1 MKRIVTAGLALA
13 LSLGSLVAAP
23 FGHPEG
29 PLPGNLDE
37 AYARSRQQPYSVE
50 LLISF
55 GTSSFGSAGHLAVA
69 IAGRAEGGD
78 DLVYSANFFA
88 DKAPEHEGNYTDD
101 LMCRIPKKE
110 YLWGTSSVLG
120 PKAAFGLDFG
130 ECYKRSLVGIQ
141 IQGMPRSEVDRLVAY
156 LDRLNQDYWD
166 GAEDTEYHP
175 GKIVYGYMTL
185 NCAKTVAS
193 AFKYGL
199 DWPVKI
205 KGTSLISKLN
215 PIKPT
220 KANTPTDIAVKLC
233 AIAARK
239 GYGMQAVLYKKYA
252 SDYVDP
258 HHPDEGAYKDL
269 PNRFPSVFS
278 LDYIEG
284 SENYEDYDNLY
295 AMHFFY
301 RIGRCILSIDPV
313 TKALRVEAE
322 QAPST
327 YAKAREEARE
337 AAYDDSKMLLRRL
350 FRSWGVK
357 IFSGSNDNSDLYH
370 GLEKLDEVTPQ
381 GPLSGLK

>member
-1 MKRIVTAGLALA
+1 MTCSIEKGNVMRGMLTAALA
-13 LSLGSLVAAP
+13 FAVCLGSLSAAP

-29 PLPGNLDE
+29 PLPGNLEE
-37 AYARSRQQPYSVE
+37 AYGQSRQQDYAVE

-69 IAGRAEGGD
+69 IKDMADGD
-78 DLVYSANFFA
+78 DLVYSANFYA
-88 DKAPEHEGNYTDD
+88 DKDPEHEKHNYAAD

-141 IQGMPRSEVDRLVAY
+141 IQGMPRDEVERLVAF
-156 LDRLNQDYWD
+156 LDRLNQDFWD

-175 GKIVYGYMTL
+175 GKIIYGYMTL
-185 NCAKTVAS
+185 NCAKTVAA

-199 DWPVKI
+199 GWPVKI

-220 KANTPTDIAVKLC
+220 KANTPTDIAMKLC
-233 AIAARK
+233 EIASSK
-239 GYGMQAVLYKKYA
+239 GYGLQTVLYKKYA
-252 SDYVDP
+252 SDYANP
-258 HHPDEGAYKDL
+258 AHPEEGAFDKL

-284 SENYEDYDNLY
+284 SENYEDFDNLF

-301 RIGRCILSIDPV
+301 RIGRCILSIDP
-313 TKALRVEAE
+313 TSHELRVEAS
-322 QAPST
+322 QTPASI
-327 YAKAREEARE
+327 AVARREARE

-357 IFSGSNDNSDLYH
+357 VFSGKNDNTDLYH
-370 GLEKLDEVTPQ
+370 GIESVGKE
-381 GPLSGLK
+381 